1 MNSVTAA
8 TTAVTTCAYDRRQR
22 SPFRLESLPR
32 RQQEVL
38 RATVRHYV
46 DTVEPVGSKV
56 LVRRFGLP
64 ASPATVRSAM
74 GALEL
79 RGLLTQPHTS
89 AGRIPSQL
97 GYRHYVDQLL
107 PSPGAVALQLDREL
121 AGIALQW
128 ASLDEL
134 VRQLARR
141 LSDLTGL
148 LSLISLPRQPLELL
162 RAIRLVPSGDRLLV
176 FLVQGA
182 SLSSSLQLRLGE
194 GWETQLPVLE
204 RWANAQLR
212 DNPSGGVC
220 WERLPQ
226 ELRASGEPLRQ
237 ALQAHARGHG
247 QPAAVVAA
255 GLGGLLAQPE
265 FSQTASLLPLVQ
277 LVETGPEALL
287 GPQDPI
293 TDTVIWIGNEHP
305 HAALDR
311 CAVVQASYG
320 SADGGQGHVA
330 VVGPM
335 RMAYATVRAA
345 VRSVAG
351 ILQRLLA

>member
-1 MNSVTAA
+1 MLTIL
-8 TTAVTTCAYDRRQR
+8 TRCL
-22 SPFRLESLPR
+22 PPRLESLPR

-38 RATVRHYV
+38 QATVRHYV

-56 LVRRFGLP
+56 LVQRFGLP

-107 PSPGAVALQLDREL
+107 PSPGAAALQLEREIT
-121 AGIALQW
+121 GIALQW
-128 ASLDEL
+128 SSLDDL
-134 VRQLARR
+134 VRNLARR
-141 LSDLTGL
+141 LADLTGL
-148 LSLISLPRQPLELL
+148 LSLISLPRRPLEQL
-162 RAIRLVPSGDRLLV
+162 RAIRLVPCGERLLV

-194 GWETQLPVLE
+194 DWEPQLPVLE

-212 DNPSGGVC
+212 DDPTGGVA
-220 WERLPQ
+220 WDRLPR
-226 ELRASGEPLRQ
+226 ELIASGEPLRL

-247 QPAAVVAA
+247 HPAGVVAA

-265 FSQTASLLPLVQ
+265 FSHTSSLLPLVQ

-287 GPQDPI
+287 GPQDAI
-293 TDTVIWIGNEHP
+293 SDTVIWIGTEHP

-311 CAVVQASYG
+311 CAVVQASYS
-320 SADGGQGHVA
+320 SADGGQGQVA